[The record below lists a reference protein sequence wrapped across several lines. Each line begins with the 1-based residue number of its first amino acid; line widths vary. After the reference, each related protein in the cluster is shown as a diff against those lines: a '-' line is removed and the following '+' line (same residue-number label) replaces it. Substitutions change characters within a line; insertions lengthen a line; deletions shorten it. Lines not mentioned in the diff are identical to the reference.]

1 MPSTRRRSAPSTSTF
16 QIGASALTRSITAR
30 APANA
35 SPRCGALAATITLG
49 SPSGTV
55 PVRCS
60 TATAQSPWRP
70 ASSAAIR
77 AIRSAAISA

>member
-1 MPSTRRRSAPSTSTF
+1 M
-16 QIGASALTRSITAR
+16 TAR

-60 TATAQSPWRP
+60 TATAHSPWRS
-70 ASSAAIR
+70 ASSAAIAAQPRLRHLDVGLVLELRRPR
-77 AIRSAAISA
+77 A